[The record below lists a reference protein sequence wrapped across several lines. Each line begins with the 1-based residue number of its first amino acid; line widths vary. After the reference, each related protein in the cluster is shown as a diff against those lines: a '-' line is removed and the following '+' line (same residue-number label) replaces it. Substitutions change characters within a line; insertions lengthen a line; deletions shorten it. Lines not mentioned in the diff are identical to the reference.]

1 MGIGTPFADGTREIA
16 RCSTFFHVLRSY
28 YSICRNGK
36 NLSPVLSIIVDLAPH
51 VQLSQ
56 RTMEFMKEVKHM
68 RNTKLSLLALP
79 LCMVVFTGVGAG
91 AAPLTWSLA
100 TPVPAQQ
107 QQKPNQTQP
116 LPSQPQTPP
125 DQTQPASPAS
135 GQDQTKQDQAQ
146 STTFTGTITK
156 DGEQYILKDS
166 SGGVFKLDDATRAQ
180 PFEGKSVKVT
190 GKLDTDAKLIHVE
203 NIEAVAA

>member
-1 MGIGTPFADGTREIA
+1 MVVGKTITCGRREIA
-16 RCSTFFHVLRSY
+16 RCSTFLHVPSSY
-28 YSICRNGK
+28 YSICRK
-36 NLSPVLSIIVDLAPH
+36 SENLSPVLSTIVDLATQ

-56 RTMEFMKEVKHM
+56 RTIEITMEVQHM
-68 RNTKLSLLALP
+68 RNTKLGLLALP
-79 LCMVVFTGVGAG
+79 LCVLVFTGVQAG
-91 AAPLTWSLA
+91 AAPFSWSLA

-107 QQKPNQTQP
+107 QQKPNQPQQP
-116 LPSQPQTPP
+116 LPMPNQPQTQP
-125 DQTQPASPAS
+125 DPTQPAS
-135 GQDQTKQDQAQ
+135 GQDQSKEAATQ

-156 DGEQYILKDS
+156 HGEQYILKDS
-166 SGGVFKLDDATRAQ
+166 SGGVYKLDDATRAQ